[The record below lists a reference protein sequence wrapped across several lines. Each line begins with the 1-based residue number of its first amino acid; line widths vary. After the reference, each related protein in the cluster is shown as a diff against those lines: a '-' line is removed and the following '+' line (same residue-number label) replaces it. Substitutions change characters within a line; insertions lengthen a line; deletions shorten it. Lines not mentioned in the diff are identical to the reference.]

1 VAGNSAAPPPGDTIE
16 ERLEALGPDGTMEE
30 RLAVL
35 GFYTLED
42 AGPEALINAV
52 NAWASD
58 YWAMP
63 EQVKRRAYR
72 GEAAKALT
80 AAKVSSPM
88 GMLDDA
94 KADAKP
100 KDSEASG
107 DGSSDDIISD
117 VDPWDEEVGG
127 EKLLNEISA
136 TIKKYLYL
144 PPGGPDVMA
153 LWAVFT
159 YCWDAFD
166 VWPILNVS
174 SVVPGCGKSTLAG
187 VLNALVSRPMK
198 CEHASGPVLFRMM
211 ELHHPTLIID
221 EADSFL
227 DGNEELRGICNSG
240 NRRGGC
246 VFRCVGDDHTPQR
259 FSTEGPKVILG
270 IGKRD
275 ATIYDR
281 SISFDLQRKT
291 DADKVE
297 RVTSIV
303 RMEKGLLPHRR
314 KMKRWGADNLA
325 QLEGS
330 DPQMPD
336 LRTDRAHDNWRPLFA
351 IAGLLGSDWPER
363 VREAALAI
371 DGRGTVDENVNL
383 KILLLHDV
391 GRIFEDR
398 EEYRLRSASI
408 CDDLAQMEDR
418 PWPEW
423 SKGKPIS
430 AVALARQLKGFKI
443 KPQSSRFGEKT
454 YSAYGREDLKDALS
468 RYPVPDQVQ
477 QPQQPSNDGDKS
489 ADSNHNKDSDVVVSK
504 PPENPY
510 ESSTVVGVVDGANG
524 VPKKPPTYMSRL
536 DVPAGDV
543 PESDLLDDYE
553 TAEREAIQD
562 EPF

>member
-1 VAGNSAAPPPGDTIE
+1 VDTDSAGPPPGGTIE
-16 ERLEALGPDGTMEE
+16 ERLKV
-30 RLAVL
+30 R
-35 GFYTLED
+35 GFGKLKD
-42 AGPEALINAV
+42 AGPEVLIGTLKE
-52 NAWASD
+52 WAED
-58 YWAMP
+58 YSSMP
-63 EQVKRRAYR
+63 GKVQQRAYQD
-72 GEAAKALT
+72 EAAKALK
-80 AAKVSSPM
+80 AAGVSSPKA
-88 GMLDDA
+88 LLEDA
-94 KADAKP
+94 KEDARP

-107 DGSSDDIISD
+107 DGPSDDIISD

-127 EKLLNEISA
+127 EKLLNGIAA

-144 PPGGPDVMA
+144 PPGGPDVIA

-174 SVVPGCGKSTLAG
+174 SVVPGCGKSTLAD

-259 FSTEGPKVILG
+259 FSTEGPKVILV

-297 RVTSIV
+297 RITSIV

-314 KMKRWGADNLA
+314 KMKRWADDSLA
-325 QLEGS
+325 ELEGS

-351 IAGLLGSDWPER
+351 IAGLVGGDWPKR
-363 VREAALAI
+363 VQEAALAI
-371 DGRGTVDENVNL
+371 DGRGTADEGADV

-391 GRIFEDR
+391 DRIFEER
-398 EEYRLRSASI
+398 KESALRSAWI
-408 CDDLAQMEDR
+408 CEDLAQMEDR

-423 SKGKPIS
+423 SRGSAIS
-430 AVALARQLKGFKI
+430 AAALAHQLKGFKI
-443 KPQSSRFGEKT
+443 RPKSIRFGSEIKKG
-454 YSAYGREDLKDALS
+454 YERASLADALN
-468 RYPVPDQVQ
+468 RYPIPDKAEH
-477 QPQQPSNDGDKS
+477 PLQPSKDKDNQGNSTRNKTTDVTAHETPETPHETTSVTGVTDG
-489 ADSNHNKDSDVVVSK
+489 SNGAGNKLR
-504 PPENPY
+504 
-510 ESSTVVGVVDGANG
+510 
-524 VPKKPPTYMSRL
+524 TYMSTL

-543 PESDLLDDYE
+543 PESGLFDDPE
-553 TAEREAIQD
+553 LPGREAIQD

>member
-1 VAGNSAAPPPGDTIE
+1 MGQGDAGPPPGGTIE
-16 ERLEALGPDGTMEE
+16 ERLIALGFGT
-30 RLAVL
+30 LK
-35 GFYTLED
+35 D
-42 AGPEALINAV
+42 AGPEALMDAV
-52 NAWASD
+52 NAWAKD

-72 GEAAKALT
+72 DEAGKALT
-80 AAKVSSPM
+80 AAKVSSPKA
-88 GMLDDA
+88 MLDDA
-94 KADAKP
+94 IQDAKP

-107 DGSSDDIISD
+107 GGSGSDALFQDTE
-117 VDPWDEEVGG
+117 PWDKEVGG
-127 EKLLNEISA
+127 EKLLNEIAA

-144 PPGGPDVMA
+144 PPGGPDVIA

-174 SVVPGCGKSTLAG
+174 SVVPGCGKSTLAD

-297 RVTSIV
+297 RITSIV

-314 KMKRWGADNLA
+314 KMRRWADDHSA
-325 QLEGS
+325 QLQGL

-351 IAGLLGSDWPER
+351 IAGLVGSDWPER
-363 VREAALAI
+363 VRKASLAI
-371 DGRGTVDENVNL
+371 DGKGTADEGEDV
-383 KILLLHDV
+383 KILLVHDMD
-391 GRIFEDR
+391 RIFEAGGTWPPPKNPTP
-398 EEYRLRSASI
+398 ESTLRSEHI
-408 CDDLAQMEDR
+408 CNALAKMEDR

-423 SKGKPIS
+423 RMGSPIS
-430 AVALARQLKGFKI
+430 PTALARQLRGFKI
-443 KPQSSRFGEKT
+443 KPKATRFGEKT
-454 YSAYGREDLKDALS
+454 YSAYGRKDLKDALS
-468 RYPVPDQVQ
+468 RYPIPDQVQ
-477 QPQQPSNDGDKS
+477 QPQQSSNDGDNRG
-489 ADSNHNKDSDVVVSK
+489 DSTHNKDSDVVASK
-504 PPENPY
+504 PPENPH
-510 ESSTVVGVVDGANG
+510 ESSTVVGVVDGTNG
-524 VPKKPPTYMSRL
+524 VPKKPPTYMSRQDVTTGDAPEL
-536 DVPAGDV
+536 DW
-543 PESDLLDDYE
+543 L
-553 TAEREAIQD
+553 TERED
-562 EPF
+562 VRDGSL

>member
-1 VAGNSAAPPPGDTIE
+1 MAGNSAAPKPGDTIE
-16 ERLEALGPDGTMEE
+16 ERLKT
-30 RLAVL
+30 L
-35 GFYTLED
+35 GFGTLKD
-42 AGPEALINAV
+42 AGPELLMKAV
-52 NAWASD
+52 NAWAKD

-88 GMLDDA
+88 AMLDDA
-94 KADAKP
+94 MQDAKP

-107 DGSSDDIISD
+107 GGSGSDALFQDTE
-117 VDPWDEEVGG
+117 PWDDPVDGG
-127 EKLLNEISA
+127 ELLDALAAI
-136 TIKKYLYL
+136 IKKYLFL
-144 PPGGPDVMA
+144 PPGGPDVIA

-174 SVVPGCGKSTLAG
+174 SVVPGCGKSTLAD

-211 ELHHPTLIID
+211 ELHRPTLIID

-281 SISFDLQRKT
+281 SISFDLERKT

-297 RVTSIV
+297 RITSIV
-303 RMEKGLLPHRR
+303 QMEEGLLPHRR
-314 KMKRWGADNLA
+314 KMRRWANDNLA
-325 QLEGS
+325 QLDGS

-351 IAGLLGSDWPER
+351 IAGLVGGDWPKR
-363 VREAALAI
+363 VQEAALAI
-371 DGRGTVDENVNL
+371 DGRGTADEGANA

-391 GRIFEDR
+391 DRIFEER
-398 EEYRLRSASI
+398 KESPLRSAWI
-408 CDDLAQMEDR
+408 CEDLARMEDR

-423 SKGKPIS
+423 SKGYPIS
-430 AVALARQLKGFKI
+430 PTALARQLKGFKI
-443 KPQSSRFGEKT
+443 KPKATRFGEKT
-454 YSAYGREDLKDALS
+454 YSAYDREDLKDALS
-468 RYPVPDQVQ
+468 RYPIPDQVQ

-489 ADSNHNKDSDVVVSK
+489 ADSSHNKDSDVVASK
-504 PPENPY
+504 PPETPH
-510 ESSTVVGVVDGANG
+510 ESSTVVGVLDGANG
-524 VPKKPPTYMSRL
+524 VPKEPGEDAPQF
-536 DVPAGDV
+536 DW
-543 PESDLLDDYE
+543 DDYE
-553 TAEREAIQD
+553 EVTERGAVRD
-562 EPF
+562 GSL

>member
-1 VAGNSAAPPPGDTIE
+1 MAQDNAAPPPGDT
-16 ERLEALGPDGTMEE
+16 MEE
-30 RLAVL
+30 RLAVFAF
-35 GFYTLED
+35 GTLKG
-42 AGPEALINAV
+42 AGEEVLMAKVKL
-52 NAWASD
+52 WAKD
-58 YWAMP
+58 YWSMP
-63 EQVKRRAYR
+63 EELQRKVYLDK
-72 GEAAKALT
+72 AAKALKS
-80 AAKVSSPM
+80 AVSSPKAVLE
-88 GMLDDA
+88 GAIQDA
-94 KADAKP
+94 LPPDTG
-100 KDSEASG
+100 ASG
-107 DGSSDDIISD
+107 DGSSSDILFDD
-117 VDPWDEEVGG
+117 VDPWDRDVDG
-127 EKLLNEISA
+127 EKLLNEIAA

-144 PPGGPDVMA
+144 PPGGPDVIA

-159 YCWDAFD
+159 YCWDTFD

-174 SVVPGCGKSTLAG
+174 SVVPGCGKSTLAD

-297 RVTSIV
+297 RITSIV

-314 KMKRWGADNLA
+314 KMRRWADDHFT
-325 QLEGS
+325 QLQGS

-351 IAGLLGSDWPER
+351 IAGLVGGDWPKR
-363 VREAALAI
+363 VQEAALAI
-371 DGRGTVDENVNL
+371 DGRGTAGEDANV

-391 GRIFEDR
+391 DRIFEKR
-398 EEYRLRSASI
+398 EESTLRSKSI
-408 CDDLAQMEDR
+408 CEDLAQMEDR

-423 SKGKPIS
+423 SRGSVIVPS
-430 AVALARQLKGFKI
+430 ALARQLKGFKI
-443 KPQSSRFGEKT
+443 KPKAIRFGENT
-454 YSAYGREDLKDALS
+454 YSGYHRDNLKDALN
-468 RYPVPDQVQ
+468 RYPAPDKAK
-477 QPQQPSNDGDKS
+477 QPKQPSNDGDNRG
-489 ADSNHNKDSDVVVSK
+489 DSTQNKDPDVLVTE
-504 PPENPY
+504 PPESPHDKPNPPPSNPIGVEFAFNLRHTFVGY
-510 ESSTVVGVVDGANG
+510 E
-524 VPKKPPTYMSRL
+524 
-536 DVPAGDV
+536 
-543 PESDLLDDYE
+543 
-553 TAEREAIQD
+553 
-562 EPF
+562 

>member
-1 VAGNSAAPPPGDTIE
+1 MSQGDAGPPPGGTIE
-16 ERLEALGPDGTMEE
+16 ERLKV
-30 RLAVL
+30 R
-35 GFYTLED
+35 GFGKLKD
-42 AGPEALINAV
+42 AGPEVLIDTAK
-52 NAWASD
+52 AWAED
-58 YWAMP
+58 YWSMP
-63 EQVKRRAYR
+63 DKVQRRAYLD
-72 GEAAKALT
+72 EAAKALK
-80 AAKVSSPM
+80 AAGVSSPKA
-88 GMLDDA
+88 LLEDA
-94 KADAKP
+94 KEDARP
-100 KDSEASG
+100 KDSQASG

-117 VDPWDEEVGG
+117 VDPWDEKVGG
-127 EKLLNEISA
+127 EKLLNEIAA
-136 TIKKYLYL
+136 TIRKYLYL
-144 PPGGPDVMA
+144 PPGGPDVIA

-174 SVVPGCGKSTLAG
+174 SVVPGCGKSTLAD

-240 NRRGGC
+240 NRRGGR
-246 VFRCVGDDHTPQR
+246 VFRCVGDDHMPQG

-297 RVTSIV
+297 RITSIV

-314 KMKRWGADNLA
+314 KMRRWAIDNLA

-351 IAGLLGSDWPER
+351 IAGLVGSDWPER

-371 DGRGTVDENVNL
+371 DGRGTADEGANV

-391 GRIFEDR
+391 DRIFEER
-398 EEYRLRSASI
+398 KESALRSAWI
-408 CDDLAQMEDR
+408 CEDLAQMEDR

-423 SKGKPIS
+423 NRGSAIS
-430 AVALARQLKGFKI
+430 PSALAHQLKGFKI
-443 KPQSSRFGEKT
+443 RPKSIRFGSEIKKG
-454 YSAYGREDLKDALS
+454 YERASLADALN
-468 RYPVPDQVQ
+468 RYPIPDKAEH
-477 QPQQPSNDGDKS
+477 PLQPSKDKDNQGNS
-489 ADSNHNKDSDVVVSK
+489 TRNKTTDVTAHET
-504 PPENPY
+504 PEIPY
-510 ESSTVVGVVDGANG
+510 ETTSVTGVTGGSNGAGN
-524 VPKKPPTYMSRL
+524 KLPTYMSTL

-543 PESDLLDDYE
+543 PESGLFDDYE
-553 TAEREAIQD
+553 TAEREAIQN